1 VITLTFPYPPS
12 INNYWL
18 ASGHRRYISKRGMEF
33 KKAVQEACIG
43 IPSFEDQKIEVS
55 ILLFPRDKRLLDVDN
70 VCKAILDSMN
80 GIIYADDQNVWKLS
94 IERREKIKGGGCQV
108 TIQPYKEK
116 G

>member
-1 VITLTFPYPPS
+1 MITLTFPYPPS

-33 KKAVQEACIG
+33 KKAVQEACAG
-43 IPSFEDQKIEVS
+43 IPSFEDQKVEVT

-80 GIIYADDQNVWKLS
+80 GIIYEDDQNVWKLS
-94 IERREKIKGGGCQV
+94 IERRQKIKGGGCQV
-108 TIQPYKEK
+108 TIQPYQEES
-116 G
+116 

>member
-1 VITLTFPYPPS
+1 
-12 INNYWL
+12 
-18 ASGHRRYISKRGMEF
+18 MEF

-43 IPSFEDQKIEVS
+43 IPSFEDQKVEVS

>member
-1 VITLTFPYPPS
+1 
-12 INNYWL
+12 L

>member
-1 VITLTFPYPPS
+1 MITLTFPYPPS

-33 KKAVQEACIG
+33 KKAVQEACVG
-43 IPSFEDQKIEVS
+43 IPSFEDQKVEVS